1 MKNKLL
7 ITSVTLCFFGFLS
20 LMLLSSF
27 EKEEQDPSRPN
38 VILIMVDDLRPEINC
53 YNKSTIK
60 SPNID
65 KLASNSFLYENAVC
79 NYPVCGATRAPMLS
93 GLRPNEKRVK
103 TYKSRIDEEAPDVE
117 TLGSWFK
124 KNGYFTLS
132 YGKISHNKNDSP
144 KSWSLPAWRADKQWR
159 DYQTFENF

>member
-65 KLASNSFLYENAVC
+65 KLASNSFLYGNAVC
-79 NYPVCGATRAPMLS
+79 NYPVCGASRASMLS
-93 GLRPNEKRVK
+93 GLRPNEKR
-103 TYKSRIDEEAPDVE
+103 
-117 TLGSWFK
+117 FK
-124 KNGYFTLS
+124 KS
-132 YGKISHNKNDSP
+132 
-144 KSWSLPAWRADKQWR
+144 SLR
-159 DYQTFENF
+159 N